1 MSDQTSR
8 QASAGR
14 GSAAPPAAAL
24 PDINAETFPFDTVV
38 QLLDQAAFLTMF
50 SIPAKGRSGVIPSR
64 NGAGIVGMK
73 IREQLHRFSLSME
86 PPSRDGVT
94 THNLIG
100 EQLARW
106 EHRWMFAPDGFPAL
120 PGREVPET
128 IFDPSRSQRFVMFD
142 SVCTFEN
149 RNDGFRGFGTGRT
162 YPMHAGG
169 QPQLYAAAVG
179 SILEGFGRFKGHE
192 GTYTYC
198 GSLSQQEGFT
208 GSVLCRVV
216 DPHGDLRSE
225 SSLPS
230 LEAWPNPE
238 SGITYLSF
246 RGQKKDRSQK
256 TAYNFGSDGQ
266 VAGLNVHQQIRQV
279 QLDVASRGHGRGGVR
294 SVMNVGPVIG
304 SMNARILFNLLNPGA
319 PGTALSPIPFQ
330 SYNEYTFS
338 STDGRTIGTIV
349 ADGGEGR
356 TFNLQLSGAP
366 GQQALRFGGFGP
378 IVKATGVFAGME
390 GLMVD
395 NSVVGVAPHA
405 LSTLYILRVNDPD
418 GKYRGAFSSGHRVR
432 VTGPDKTV
440 TYKVEVD

>member
-8 QASAGR
+8 QASGSG

-24 PDINAETFPFDTVV
+24 PDINAETYPFDTVV
-38 QLLDQAAFLTMF
+38 QLLDQAAFLSMF
-50 SIPAKGRSGVIPSR
+50 SIPARDRSIAIPSR
-64 NGAGIVGMK
+64 TGEGIAGLRIK
-73 IREQLHRFSLSME
+73 EQLHRFSLSME
-86 PPSRDGVT
+86 PPSRSGIT
-94 THNLIG
+94 THHAIG
-100 EQLARW
+100 EQLAHW

-120 PGREVPET
+120 PGRDVPGT
-128 IFDPSRSQRFVMFD
+128 AFDPSRSQRFVMFD

-149 RNDGFRGFGTGRT
+149 GRDGFHGFGTGRT
-162 YPMHAGG
+162 YPMHVGS

-179 SILEGFGRFKGHE
+179 SILEGFGKFKGHE

-208 GSVLCRVV
+208 GSVFCRVV
-216 DPHGDLRSE
+216 DPQSELRTE

-230 LEAWPNPE
+230 MEVWPNPE
-238 SGITYLSF
+238 TGITYLAF
-246 RGQKKDRSQK
+246 RGQKKDRTQK
-256 TAYNFGSDGQ
+256 TAYNFGPNGQ
-266 VAGLNVHQQIRQV
+266 VTGLNVHQQLRQV
-279 QLDVASRGHGRGGVR
+279 QIDTAARGRGGPR
-294 SVMNVGPVIG
+294 SVMDVGPVIG
-304 SMNARILFNLLNPGA
+304 SMSARILFNLLNPGA

-338 STDGRTIGTIV
+338 TPDGRALGTIV

-356 TFNLQLSGAP
+356 TFNLQLVGAP

-378 IVKATGVFAGME
+378 IVKSSGIFEGME

-418 GKYRGAFSSGHRVR
+418 GKYRGAF
-432 VTGPDKTV
+432 TAAT
-440 TYKVEVD
+440 

>member
-8 QASAGR
+8 QASAGG

-24 PDINAETFPFDTVV
+24 PDINAETYPFETVV
-38 QLLDQAAFLTMF
+38 QLLDQAAFLSMF
-50 SIPAKGRSGVIPSR
+50 SIPARDRSIAIPSR
-64 NGAGIVGMK
+64 NGAGIAGLRIK
-73 IREQLHRFSLSME
+73 EQLHRFSLSME
-86 PPSRDGVT
+86 PPSRLGIT
-94 THNLIG
+94 THHAIG
-100 EQLARW
+100 EQLAHW

-120 PGREVPET
+120 PGRDVPET
-128 IFDPSRSQRFVMFD
+128 SFDPSRSQRFVMFD

-149 RNDGFRGFGTGRT
+149 GRDGFHGFGTGRT
-162 YPMHAGG
+162 YPMHVGS

-179 SILEGFGRFKGHE
+179 SILEGFGKFKGHE

-208 GSVLCRVV
+208 GSVFCRVV
-216 DPHGDLRSE
+216 DPQSDLRTE

-238 SGITYLSF
+238 TGITYLAF
-246 RGQKKDRSQK
+246 RGQKKDRTQK
-256 TAYNFGSDGQ
+256 TAYNFGPNGQ
-266 VAGLNVHQQIRQV
+266 VTGLNVHQQLRQV
-279 QLDVASRGHGRGGVR
+279 QIDTAARGRGGAR

-304 SMNARILFNLLNPGA
+304 SMSARILFNLLNPGA

-338 STDGRTIGTIV
+338 TPDGRTIGTIV

-356 TFNLQLSGAP
+356 TFNLQLVGAP

-378 IVKATGVFAGME
+378 IVKSTGLFEGME

-418 GKYRGAFSSGHRVR
+418 GKYRGVFNSGHRVR
-432 VTGPDKTV
+432 VSGPDKTV
-440 TYKVEVD
+440 TYNVEID

>member
-1 MSDQTSR
+1 MSPQSL
-8 QASAGR
+8 QQPPNAGP
-14 GSAAPPAAAL
+14 APAAAL
-24 PDINAETFPFDTVV
+24 PDINAETYPFDTVV

-50 SIPAKGRSGVIPSR
+50 SIPARGNPDMVRSST
-64 NGAGIVGMK
+64 GAGVTGMQ
-73 IREQLHRFSLSME
+73 IRERLHRFAISME
-86 PPSRDGVT
+86 PPTRNGLV
-94 THNLIG
+94 THNSIG
-100 EQLARW
+100 EPLASFK
-106 EHRWMFAPDGFPAL
+106 HRWMFAPDGFPAL

-128 IFDPSRSQRFVMFD
+128 VFDPSRSQRFVMFD

-149 RNDGFRGFGTGRT
+149 GHDGFRGFGTGRT
-162 YPMHAGG
+162 YPMHLGS

-198 GSLSQQEGFT
+198 GSLSQNDGFT

-216 DPHGDLRSE
+216 DEPGDLRTD

-230 LEAWPNPE
+230 PELWPDAEP
-238 SGITYLSF
+238 GITYLTF
-246 RGQKKDRSQK
+246 RGQKKDRTQK
-256 TAYNFGSDGQ
+256 TAFNFGPDGQ
-266 VAGLNVHQQIRQV
+266 VSGLNVHQQIRQV
-279 QLDVASRGHGRGGVR
+279 EIDAATRGRGGPR
-294 SVMNVGPVIG
+294 SVMSVGPVIG
-304 SMNARILFNLLNPGA
+304 SMSARILFNLLNPGA

-330 SYNEYTFS
+330 SYNEYTF
-338 STDGRTIGTIV
+338 TDDDGRTLGTIV

-356 TFNLQLSGAP
+356 TFNLQLTGAP

-378 IVKATGVFAGME
+378 IVKSTGLFEGME

-418 GKYRGAFSSGHRVR
+418 GKYRGAFR
-432 VTGPDKTV
+432 
-440 TYKVEVD
+440 

>member
-8 QASAGR
+8 QASAGG

-24 PDINAETFPFDTVV
+24 PDINAETYPFETVV
-38 QLLDQAAFLTMF
+38 QLLDQAAFLSMF
-50 SIPAKGRSGVIPSR
+50 SIPARGRSIAIPSR
-64 NGAGIVGMK
+64 NGAGIAGLR

-86 PPSRDGVT
+86 PPSRSGVT
-94 THNLIG
+94 THHAIG
-100 EQLARW
+100 EQLAHW
-106 EHRWMFAPDGFPAL
+106 EHRWMFVPDGFPAL
-120 PGREVPET
+120 PGRDVPET
-128 IFDPSRSQRFVMFD
+128 TFDPSRSQRFVMFD
-142 SVCTFEN
+142 SACTFEN
-149 RNDGFRGFGTGRT
+149 GRDGFHGFGTGRT
-162 YPMHAGG
+162 YPMHVGS

-179 SILEGFGRFKGHE
+179 SILEGFGKFKGHE

-208 GSVLCRVV
+208 GSVFCRVV
-216 DPHGDLRSE
+216 DPQSDLRTE

-230 LEAWPNPE
+230 MEVWPNPE
-238 SGITYLSF
+238 TGISYLAF
-246 RGQKKDRSQK
+246 RGQKKDRTQK
-256 TAYNFGSDGQ
+256 TAYNFGPNGQ
-266 VAGLNVHQQIRQV
+266 VAGLNVHQQLRQV
-279 QLDVASRGHGRGGVR
+279 QIDTAARGRGGAR

-304 SMNARILFNLLNPGA
+304 SMSARILFNLLNPGA

-338 STDGRTIGTIV
+338 APDGRTIGTIV

-356 TFNLQLSGAP
+356 TFNLQLVGAP

-378 IVKATGVFAGME
+378 IVKSSGFFEGME

-418 GKYRGAFSSGHRVR
+418 GKYRGAFNSGHRVR
-432 VTGPDKTV
+432 VSGPDKTV
-440 TYKVEVD
+440 TYNVEID